1 MNSMY
6 DSKVYSNIFLRYKK
20 NKKIIETS
28 GFKKFNSIIMN
39 EQVYNPTETNVK
51 LHFISSLTT
60 EQLN

>member
-20 NKKIIETS
+20 NEKIIETS

-39 EQVYNPTETNVK
+39 EQVYNLTETNVK
-51 LHFISSLTT
+51 LYFITA